1 MPNTP
6 VQAAAEGL
14 PKDELPL
21 ARINRLA
28 AELSHALNDYGLDCH
43 AVIYPSKKMEYSCGI
58 ILDGLGRVQNPAVP
72 TGRGSYRRLQET
84 TLEEIL
90 RSYDNAPAEFRD
102 ETREEV
108 IAHWRLAE
116 AKANALQQFG
126 SVGVSQKEGV
136 Q

>member
-58 ILDGLGRVQNPAVP
+58 ILDGLGRVQNPAVS

-84 TLEEIL
+84 TLQDIL
-90 RSYDNAPAEFRD
+90 RSYDNCPAELRD

-116 AKANALQQFG
+116 AKAKAFKQFG
-126 SVGVSQKEGV
+126 GVGVHNGEAAQ
-136 Q
+136 